1 MRACL
6 FLSLFDHTTLAIF
19 CGLETSFVS
28 IYLDQFGMELHMGA
42 PRHFVPFVFFVH
54 KEYVRRLIALRLD
67 YWHKFNINFN
77 FLRRFL
83 MD

>member
-19 CGLETSFVS
+19 CGLETPFVS
-28 IYLDQFGMELHMGA
+28 TSSDQFEMELHMGA
-42 PRHFVPFVFFVH
+42 PCHFVPFVYFVH

-67 YWHKFNINFN
+67 FWHELILILI
-77 FLRRFL
+77 LRRFL
-83 MD
+83 MA